1 MEKPFISTREAEI
14 LEKLCLGMNSI
25 EIANSLFIS
34 EHTVRT
40 HRKNILRK
48 LGVSSSLL
56 AIRMYLEG
64 NIFVRPSS
72 MQVAA

>member
-14 LEKLCLGMNSI
+14 LEKLCLGMNSNQ
-25 EIANSLFIS
+25 IADSLFIS

-64 NIFVRPSS
+64 RIFVQPTHL
-72 MQVAA
+72 QATA